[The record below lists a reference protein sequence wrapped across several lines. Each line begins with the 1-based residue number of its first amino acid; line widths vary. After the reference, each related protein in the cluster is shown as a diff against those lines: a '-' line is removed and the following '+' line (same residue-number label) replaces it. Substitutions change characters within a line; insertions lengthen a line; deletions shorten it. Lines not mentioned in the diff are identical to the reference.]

1 MPARATSRSAAAAL
15 VAASAL
21 TLALYLV
28 PLLHPLAWPLI
39 LVSTLVHELGH
50 GLAALACGGRFETL
64 NLWPDASGAASF
76 SGSFGALSRAIV
88 AASGPL
94 APPIAAVAFFLG
106 ARRPRPA
113 HVALG
118 VLAAALA
125 LITLIW
131 VRTAFGW
138 IFVLG
143 LAGTLALIAWRG
155 GATLAQAVCAFLG
168 MQLCLAA
175 FSRSDYLFMSV
186 AHTGGGVM
194 PSDTQQVADA
204 LLLPYWFWGGAI
216 AVVSLAILGF
226 GLRAFAKALR

>member
-1 MPARATSRSAAAAL
+1 VKQSSSALGAL
-15 VAASAL
+15 AVAAGL

-28 PLLHPLAWPLI
+28 PLLRPLAWPLI

-50 GLAALACGGRFETL
+50 GIAALLCGGRFESL
-64 NLWPDASGAASF
+64 NHWPDASGAASF
-76 SGSFGALSRAIV
+76 AGNFGAPSRALV
-88 AASGPL
+88 AAAGPL
-94 APPIAAVAFFLG
+94 APPLAAVGFFLG
-106 ARRPRPA
+106 ARQPRPA

-155 GATLAQAVCAFLG
+155 GAALAQAVCAFLG
-168 MQLCLAA
+168 LQLCLAA
-175 FSRSDYLFMSV
+175 FSRADYLFTSV
-186 AHTGGGVM
+186 AHTGGGDM
-194 PSDTQQVADA
+194 PSDMQQVADA
-204 LLLPYWFWGGAI
+204 LLLPYWFWGGAV
-216 AVVSLAILGF
+216 ALVSLLVLAL
-226 GLRAFAKALR
+226 GLRAFSKAL